1 MNRIVLALALSAGA
15 LRGQTPSPPAFD
27 VASVKVSA
35 PGQRGGNPILNQ
47 NIRATPGSLTMR
59 RVSLKACIQWAYHVF
74 EYQVSGPDWIDSDHY
89 DIAAKAAG
97 PAAEPDLRLM
107 LQTLLADR
115 FQLTFHRQTI
125 EKRAYVLT
133 VGKSGPKF
141 HDSTEDGE
149 SAIQPDQKTM
159 SVTVQRVSLAQLID
173 PLSRIFQMPVVDKTG
188 LKGRY
193 DVAISM
199 AKYIPQSGDR
209 ADPVSIIQ
217 TALEEDL
224 GLKLEARKMPLD
236 YLIVDHAEKVP
247 SGN

>member
-1 MNRIVLALALSAGA
+1 MTRIVLAMALSVGA
-15 LRGQTPSPPAFD
+15 FRGQTPPPPAFD
-27 VASVKVSA
+27 VASVKVSP
-35 PGQRGGNPILNQ
+35 PGKRGGNPFLNQ
-47 NIRATPGSLTMR
+47 NIRATPGSLNMR
-59 RVSLKACIQWAYHVF
+59 QVTLKACIQWAYHVF
-74 EYQVSGPDWIDSDHY
+74 EYQVTGPDWIDSDHY

-97 PAAEPDLRLM
+97 PATEPELRLM

-125 EKRAYVLT
+125 EKQAYVLT
-133 VGKSGPKF
+133 VGKNGPKF
-141 HDSTEDGE
+141 HESTEDGE
-149 SAIQPDQKTM
+149 SEFQPDQKTM
-159 SVTVQRVSLAQLID
+159 TVSVHRVSVAQLID
-173 PLSRIFQMPVVDKTG
+173 PMSLIFQMPVVDKTG

-193 DVAISM
+193 DVSISV
-199 AKYIPQSGDR
+199 AKYIPQSGAI

-236 YLIVDHAEKVP
+236 YLVVDHADKVP